1 MKGPLYFTSSPV
13 FAFFLISGNLSKSFL
28 EQSMNKAEKEV
39 LIQEFNEI
47 FSKAVTGILD
57 YKGAT
62 VSDLTTL
69 RKTLYEKNTRFRV
82 LKNSLAKRAAMGT
95 PFEEINSSLT
105 ETRALVYSED
115 DPVAAAKA
123 LSDIAK
129 GNDKIK
135 LIAGILVTGTKGEL
149 MNPSQIKDLA
159 NMPSREDLLVKL
171 LYVMNAPITNFVRTL
186 NEVPASFVRVLQA
199 YADSKQ

>member
-1 MKGPLYFTSSPV
+1 
-13 FAFFLISGNLSKSFL
+13 
-28 EQSMNKAEKEV
+28 MNKAEKEV

-47 FSKAVTGILD
+47 FSKAVTGILVD